1 MHFVGK
7 FQFQQPQTK
16 ACNISAPYIHTPQVL
31 ICNRIQQDFKTKSKR
46 LRNSF
51 FVFFNNVP
59 QITFNK

>member
-31 ICNRIQQDFKTKSKR
+31 ICNRIQKDFQTNSKR
-46 LRNSF
+46 
-51 FVFFNNVP
+51 
-59 QITFNK
+59 